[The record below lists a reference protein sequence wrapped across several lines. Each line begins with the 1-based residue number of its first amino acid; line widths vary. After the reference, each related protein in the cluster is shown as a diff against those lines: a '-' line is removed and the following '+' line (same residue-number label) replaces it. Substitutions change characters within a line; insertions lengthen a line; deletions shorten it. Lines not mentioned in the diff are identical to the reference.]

1 MAYKGSIPKGSRVD
15 IELQVDA
22 GAKGA
27 ALVAVSF
34 ADNGGG
40 SGSDS
45 ATVAPAG
52 TGRCGVQTDPGSA
65 GLLRVFVDLN
75 DDTDTGMLTVS
86 VGGAVYDHARI
97 TGDTTWSYSLS

>member
-1 MAYKGSIPKGSRVD
+1 MAYKGSIPSGSRVD
-15 IELQVDA
+15 VELQVDA

-45 ATVAPAG
+45 ATVAPGG
-52 TGRCGVQTDPGSA
+52 TGRCGMQTNPRVL
-65 GLLRVFVDLN
+65 GLLRVWVDFN
-75 DDTDTGMLTVS
+75 GDADTGKLTVS
-86 VGGAVYDHARI
+86 VNGAMYDSATI